1 MVTLEDTENTEN
13 TEDIDLDAEAGPE
26 MLRAHRF
33 PLVVR
38 TQRVLQIV
46 LGLFWLL
53 DAALQFQPFMF
64 GQGFVGILQ
73 ANASGQP
80 FVVGDLITHLSS
92 FLSPDIAVWNTFFA
106 LIQVAIAL
114 GLLYRRTVRP
124 ALVLSFVWVLGVWF
138 FGEGMGMLLTGTAS
152 ALTGAPGSVLM
163 YGLLGLMAWPRSR
176 TRSRSP
182 RHGRGHDDEP
192 ETDADLVGVASSAA
206 AQGIGRSVTPL
217 AVWAGYWSLAA
228 VLFLLPD
235 NRTSTSVHSA
245 IAGMVPSQP
254 GWYGHV
260 LSNISNQF
268 TSTGTQWAWIL
279 AAASLVVGLAPLVVR
294 RAGPWLFAGAVFAF
308 VMWMSGQGLFGNVFS
323 GSDTDPNTGL
333 IVILLA
339 AAMVPAVVAAPG
351 ARSWR
356 SPAAV
361 VFRRVPALAALVA
374 LGLGAALALAAT
386 YPPAA
391 PESAGSAM
399 SGMDMGGSA
408 AAAAPGASASAATC
422 HPNQIGLKISG
433 LDLAN
438 TPYMIMSGTNGMDM
452 NGADAERGGR
462 AEHDQ
467 GRVAL
472 HRSCAAGLHRQRA
485 GAGRQQRARRHP
497 HGAQRVLA
505 RCDLVAGDRG
515 RAVRAA
521 DQLGSVGL
529 RHAGRSHGRRLRT
542 RVADELPGRLL
553 RQPCRR
559 RRQRRRPADAQ
570 PGARRR
576 AGLRHHTVG
585 AAGPRRGHVH
595 PPGDRERRPDAVRTA
610 RAVAP
615 APRRV
620 RHGDDDG
627 HHAPGHQR
635 LPAVC
640 RRIAARAHAVPVHGL
655 AGARRRGPAGH
666 SAARP
671 PDRGGGGD
679 AALHRVVR
687 CSGEAAVRPK
697 RRQKGAKRIKRMR
710 TAARN
715 PPFG

>member
-1 MVTLEDTENTEN
+1 MVTLEDTENTE
-13 TEDIDLDAEAGPE
+13 DVDLDAEAGPE
-26 MLRAHRF
+26 TLPAHRF

-192 ETDADLVGVASSAA
+192 ETDAALVGVASSAA

-217 AVWAGYWSLAA
+217 VVWAGYWSLAA

-235 NRTSTSVHSA
+235 NRTPTSVHSA

-308 VMWMSGQGLFGNVFS
+308 VMWMSDQGLFGNVFS

-361 VFRRVPALAALVA
+361 AFRRVPALATLVA

-452 NGADAERGGR
+452 NGADASAAAGLNTTKAGWHYTGPALPASIANVLAQDGNNGPADIHMALSGCSHGVTSSQEIG
-462 AEHDQ
+462 AEQ
-467 GRVAL
+467 YVQQTSSAVSGLATPAEAVAAGYQPASPTDYPVVYYVNPAVVAANAAARRTL
-472 HRSCAAGLHRQRA
+472 SPAHVDGLVYATTPSGQPVLAAAMYILPATVNDVPMPYGPLVQWHRRLAVCGTGTTTATMPLAISGSPPCAAGSRPEPTPYLSMVWQV
-485 GAGRQQRARRHP
+485 P
-497 HGAQRVLA
+497 
-505 RCDLVAGDRG
+505 VAG
-515 RAVRAA
+515 
-521 DQLGSVGL
+521 
-529 RHAGRSHGRRLRT
+529 
-542 RVADELPGRLL
+542 
-553 RQPCRR
+553 
-559 RRQRRRPADAQ
+559 
-570 PGARRR
+570 
-576 AGLRHHTVG
+576 
-585 AAGPRRGHVH
+585 GP
-595 PPGDRERRPDAVRTA
+595 
-610 RAVAP
+610 
-615 APRRV
+615 
-620 RHGDDDG
+620 
-627 HHAPGHQR
+627 
-635 LPAVC
+635 
-640 RRIAARAHAVPVHGL
+640 L
-655 AGARRRGPAGH
+655 AIQ
-666 SAARP
+666 P
-671 PDRGGGGD
+671 PD
-679 AALHRVVR
+679 LQIV
-687 CSGEAAVRPK
+687 EAAVMQPST
-697 RRQKGAKRIKRMR
+697 GS
-710 TAARN
+710 
-715 PPFG
+715 